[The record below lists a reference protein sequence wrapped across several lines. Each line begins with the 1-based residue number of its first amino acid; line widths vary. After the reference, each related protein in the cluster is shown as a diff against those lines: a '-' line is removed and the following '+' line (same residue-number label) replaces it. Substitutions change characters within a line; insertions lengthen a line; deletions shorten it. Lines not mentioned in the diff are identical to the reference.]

1 MGRKADGVA
10 VRTGECDIC
19 LEHALAR
26 RCCGGVFCAHCY
38 GEKAHCPQ
46 CGVPVGAIQGLPITP
61 HFLITIVD
69 AGLYVVYATRMRC
82 PCLHHC
88 YECSEMH
95 SRLRMLIVFTDD
107 PMSFHEQLK
116 GPSQTS

>member
-46 CGVPVGAIQGLPITP
+46 CGVPV
-61 HFLITIVD
+61 V
-69 AGLYVVYATRMRC
+69 
-82 PCLHHC
+82 
-88 YECSEMH
+88 
-95 SRLRMLIVFTDD
+95 
-107 PMSFHEQLK
+107 
-116 GPSQTS
+116 SQTS

>member
-46 CGVPVGAIQGLPITP
+46 CGVPVVNGEPDMPVAAEKHGEKKEAEGGEGEGFVL
-61 HFLITIVD
+61 D
-69 AGLYVVYATRMRC
+69 ALDEAGQKRLEAQEDAEECRC
-82 PCLHHC
+82 CL
-88 YECSEMH
+88 E
-95 SRLRMLIVFTDD
+95 
-107 PMSFHEQLK
+107 P
-116 GPSQTS
+116 G